1 MNRQIIPNE
10 YLTYSLDMNAL
21 QELLNNA
28 PMRFSTAPNPV
39 VLNLP
44 MPNGT
49 SERFQIFDAPI
60 MESELAAK
68 YPMIHAYAGVGL
80 DDPTATLRLDV
91 TQHGFHAM
99 VISAK
104 NGSAYIDPYAKGDT
118 QHYISYYKKNLN
130 NTNTSAK
137 CHHKDE
143 TNLDAVPDDLPEF
156 QGDCMLRT
164 YRAAIA
170 CTGEYT
176 QFHGGTVADALA
188 AIHTTSVSY
197 THLTLPTKA

>member
-1 MNRQIIPNE
+1 MVFPKRLFLKTIFFSVILIFFFSIGKINATSNPWTEVRENDFAISNMNRQIIPNE

-104 NGSAYIDPYAKGDT
+104 NGSAYIDPYACLL
-118 QHYISYYKKNLN
+118 Y
-130 NTNTSAK
+130 TSPSPR
-137 CHHKDE
+137 D
-143 TNLDAVPDDLPEF
+143 
-156 QGDCMLRT
+156 RT
-164 YRAAIA
+164 RSRMPSSA
-170 CTGEYT
+170 
-176 QFHGGTVADALA
+176 
-188 AIHTTSVSY
+188 
-197 THLTLPTKA
+197 